1 MTSFIQPK
9 IAALI
14 ITYNPA
20 ERLFSLLDAINKQV
34 DLVVIVD
41 NGSKVSIS
49 TFLENS
55 VHPNLEIISL
65 NANQGIAKA
74 LNVGIDFIIEKE

>member
-20 ERLFSLLDAINKQV
+20 ERLFFLLDAINKQV

-55 VHPNLEIISL
+55 VHPNLEIHL
-65 NANQGIAKA
+65 Q
-74 LNVGIDFIIEKE
+74 